1 MGLTTKTG
9 ARGSVSD
16 TFGVVDVYAR
26 VAASEATFTGGA
38 SAAALDARCGCQ
50 ENEIRVRVGKLV
62 NERTLAL
69 RSRHFL
75 HAWEV
80 R

>member
-9 ARGSVSD
+9 ARGGMSD
-16 TFGVVDVYAR
+16 AFGIVDVYTR
-26 VAASEATFTGGA
+26 VTASKATFTGGA
-38 SAAALDARCGCQ
+38 SATALDARCGCQ
-50 ENEIRVRVGKLV
+50 EDEIRVRVGKLV